1 MKKIVVLLF
10 SLCLFLVI
18 GAACTSNGTEE
29 IEKQNAL
36 LKDEIQTILDTHV
49 FPENDKNYT
58 LEVSGANKIV
68 ITIQDLKIG
77 KSDYTDSVIEEITK
91 YNGMEIYT
99 GIFTAYYDRIKYY
112 IDEVETVEDPQNID
126 IIIRDKYNGKVR
138 LILENGKI
146 TENIFEK

>member
-77 KSDYTDSVIEEITK
+77 TSDYTDSVIEEITK